1 MIWYIDSSSKKEVV
15 ANNVSNQ
22 MGLPHPNTFENW
34 RVLESATFSI
44 VTKSA
49 KHHICSTRSEAGTL
63 FPVGESFDG
72 VDFCT
77 SSCGHYVG
85 LGVDM
90 VYSRVVCNLAYRGH
104 VTFWEAP
111 HFIPFPL
118 SWITLARQFLLVTG
132 GTIVGDCSWLLLHCH
147 HQERDSNMVG
157 VGFLTHRKPLSQE
170 NRVML
175 KFSSLIDHLPTP
187 NHMEMTYPL

>member
-118 SWITLARQFLLVTG
+118 SWITLARQ
-132 GTIVGDCSWLLLHCH
+132 IPPRHRRHYCWWLLLTPTSLSSSGTRF
-147 HQERDSNMVG
+147 QYGWGWLLN
-157 VGFLTHRKPLSQE
+157 SQE
-170 NRVML
+170 AT
-175 KFSSLIDHLPTP
+175 FSRK
-187 NHMEMTYPL
+187 